1 MQRDI
6 SDKVFPGQ
14 TVSPLHDIANS
25 SPIDR
30 KASNYTDAKDKVRKV
45 RELISTGK
53 YDADI
58 GG

>member
-6 SDKVFPGQ
+6 SNKVFPGQ
-14 TVSPLHDIANS
+14 TVFPLHDIANS

-30 KASNYTDAKDKVRKV
+30 KASNYTHAKDKVRKI
-45 RELISTGK
+45 RELISTEK

>member
-6 SDKVFPGQ
+6 SNKVFPGQ
-14 TVSPLHDIANS
+14 TVSPLHGIANS

-30 KASNYTDAKDKVRKV
+30 KASNYTDAKDKVRKI